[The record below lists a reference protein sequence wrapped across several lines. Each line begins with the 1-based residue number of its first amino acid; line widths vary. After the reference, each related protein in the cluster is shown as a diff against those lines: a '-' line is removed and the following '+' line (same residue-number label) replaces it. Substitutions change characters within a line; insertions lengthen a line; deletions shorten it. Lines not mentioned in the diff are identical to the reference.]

1 MRAVMIFC
9 VGFTCGLIFFAVLQ
23 RRYPATGSL
32 AASSARDLSQPNI
45 QRGVMPEET
54 REGSADRLK
63 SPVAVIPER
72 GVAPA
77 DEFLMHRQ
85 LMIPVEG
92 VRADSLRYNF
102 NEARGGHRHEA
113 LDIMAARNTPVLAA
127 DSGRVAK
134 LFQSKAGGITVY
146 QFDPTET
153 YCYYY
158 AHLDHYAS
166 GLKEGMVLRKGDIL
180 GYVGS
185 TGNASSDAPHLHFT
199 IFRLGPEKHW
209 WQGTA
214 IDPYEFL
221 KRSSG

>member
-9 VGFTCGLIFFAVLQ
+9 VGFTCGLVSFAVLQ
-23 RRYPATGSL
+23 RVNPATGTVV
-32 AASSARDLSQPNI
+32 ASSARRLPVADP
-45 QRGVMPEET
+45 

-63 SPVAVIPER
+63 TSTAIPEPS
-72 GVAPA
+72 VTSA
-77 DEFLMHRQ
+77 DESLIHRK

-92 VRADSLRYNF
+92 VSSDALRDNF
-102 NEARGGHRHEA
+102 NEARNGHRHEA
-113 LDIMAARNTPVLAA
+113 LDIMAARDTPVVAT
-127 DSGRVAK
+127 DDGRVAK
-134 LFQSKAGGITVY
+134 LFYSKAGGITVY

-158 AHLDHYAS
+158 AHLDHYAP
-166 GLKEGMVLRKGDIL
+166 GLKEGMVLRKGELL

-185 TGNASSDAPHLHFT
+185 TGDASPDAPHLHFT